1 MLPGFRN
8 SRQIQPESEECDVL
22 QAIMASNTCFCTFL
36 VMSRSVFDVF
46 SNMLNDTEKNRWSK

>member
-8 SRQIQPESEECDVL
+8 SRQIQPESDECEVL
-22 QAIMASNTCFCTFL
+22 QAMMVSNTCFCTFL

-46 SNMLNDTEKNRWSK
+46 SNMLSDTEKKR